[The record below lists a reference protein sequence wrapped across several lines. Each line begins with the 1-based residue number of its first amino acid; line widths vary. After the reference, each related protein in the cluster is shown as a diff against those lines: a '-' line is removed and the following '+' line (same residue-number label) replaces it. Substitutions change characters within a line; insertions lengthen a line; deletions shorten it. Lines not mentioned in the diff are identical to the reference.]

1 MTTPSKILDWFTK
14 DFGMN
19 DEELLQFVANFL
31 PEELAAAI
39 EANSKKWQI
48 KHTKYDWSLMNS
60 LILLIVL
67 RFRRFFNLRQFIKTY
82 CIITFLSTHLFIAVS
97 TSLAQPISLKLL
109 GDFEEGWSHHWMAR
123 KFTNKATRY
132 KVVEEDSNL
141 VLMAL
146 SKKSASGLWHMLD
159 IHPGKIGKISWRW
172 KVAKS
177 LLKNTK
183 ENKKRGDD
191 YAARLFVVFEP
202 HFLNWKTRAICY
214 VWAAHEPAGSIYK
227 NPYAESVATI
237 VVESGDERCGRW
249 ITEERDFIADY
260 RKYFGEAPE
269 MVSAVAI
276 MIDTDN
282 TGLNATAWFDD
293 IILELGEP
301 EFTSE

>member
-39 EANSKKWQI
+39 EANPKKWQI

-67 RFRRFFNLRQFIKTY
+67 HFRRFFNLRQFIKTY

-123 KFTNKATRY
+123 KFTSGFTHY
-132 KVVEEDSNL
+132 EVVEEDGNL
-141 VLMAL
+141 VLMAH
-146 SKKSASGLWHMLD
+146 SKRSASGLWHMLD
-159 IHPGKIGKISWRW
+159 IHPGKVGKISWRW

-177 LLKNTK
+177 LSNKK
-183 ENKKRGDD
+183 EKKKRGDD

-214 VWAAHEPAGSIYK
+214 VWAGHEPVGSVYK
-227 NPYAESVATI
+227 NPYSKSVATFVI
-237 VVESGDERCGRW
+237 ESGNEQSGQW
-249 ITEERDFIADY
+249 IFEERDFIEDY
-260 RKYFGEAPE
+260 RNYFGEAPE
-269 MVSAVAI
+269 MVSAVAV
-276 MIDTDN
+276 MSDTDN
-282 TGLNATAWFDD
+282 TGEETKAWFDD
-293 IILELGEP
+293 IVLKLSEP
-301 EFTSE
+301 EHERK